1 MRCWLRG
8 VCRLCGHCVNNIIGN
23 DGDYMDNL
31 VFWWVYLMHV
41 DGDEDQFVF
50 RVHVAD
56 YVDLKAA
63 WHPRLLAGAPEVRA
77 SRWIGHGLPWCAR
90 FLARCAAAASCV
102 ALLSLQR

>member
-1 MRCWLRG
+1 M
-8 VCRLCGHCVNNIIGN
+8 NIYIGT
-23 DGDYMDNL
+23 DGNYMDYL

-41 DGDEDQFVF
+41 DEDEDQFVF

-77 SRWIGHGLPWCAR
+77 SRWIGHGVPWRAR

-102 ALLSLQR
+102 ALLSLRR